1 MRPGLFLAAA
11 LALGTATVPAAP
23 AAPAAPVA
31 PVARPA
37 LVDRLHAEGV
47 AWFRAA
53 RFPAA
58 YGRFVAL
65 AEVGHEAS
73 ARYALW
79 MCLHGPELFGSD
91 WDCSPDQVQDW
102 SRFAGVPAPPLPARS
117 YRRPDAARS
126 PEGTR
131 PAARRTDPVR

>member
-1 MRPGLFLAAA
+1 MSRRLLLAAA
-11 LALGTATVPAAP
+11 LALGAVGAP
-23 AAPAAPVA
+23 AAPAVPAP
-31 PVARPA
+31 RPA

-65 AEVGHEAS
+65 AEEGHQAS

-79 MCLHGPELFGSD
+79 MCVQGPELFGSD
-91 WDCSPDQVQDW
+91 WDCSAEQVQDW
-102 SRFAGVPAPPLPARS
+102 AYFAGVPAPPPPARRYGS
-117 YRRPDAARS
+117 TADGGSPAR
-126 PEGTR
+126 TR
-131 PAARRTDPVR
+131 PGARATPPSR

>member
-1 MRPGLFLAAA
+1 MSRGLLLAAA
-11 LALGTATVPAAP
+11 LAFGAAGVPAAP
-23 AAPAAPVA
+23 AVPAP
-31 PVARPA
+31 RPA

-65 AEVGHEAS
+65 AEGGHEAS

-79 MCLHGPELFGSD
+79 MCLQGPELFGSD
-91 WDCSPDQVQDW
+91 WDCSAEQVQDW
-102 SRFAGVPAPPLPARS
+102 AHFAGVPAPPPPARRYGS
-117 YRRPDAARS
+117 ADDARS
-126 PEGTR
+126 PERTR
-131 PAARRTDPVR
+131 PAARPAPPSR